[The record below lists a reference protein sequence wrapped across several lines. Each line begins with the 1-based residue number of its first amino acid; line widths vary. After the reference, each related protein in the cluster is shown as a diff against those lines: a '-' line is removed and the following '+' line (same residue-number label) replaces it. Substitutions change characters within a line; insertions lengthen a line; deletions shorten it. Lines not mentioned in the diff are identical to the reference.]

1 MEYQSFHIDI
11 AVASTA
17 AWLEGTV
24 VLVEGLIAGL
34 GDFGNIKHRVLL
46 CCLLLFFVQKWR
58 GGGSKDISTLV
69 NGWLPKFI

>member
-1 MEYQSFHIDI
+1 M
-11 AVASTA
+11 
-17 AWLEGTV
+17 

-58 GGGSKDISTLV
+58 GGGSKDISTLTLV
-69 NGWLPKFI
+69 SYDKIREIKI